1 MLVTSQM
8 IWDELQ
14 EQKRILMRILD
25 KEVQFSIEEISLN
38 KASKLLHLGSKR
50 IIEEV
55 ERGNLSAIIYYD
67 KTGKKRYRFRI
78 ADIREFQKLSAN
90 PATVDEDDETVDEL
104 GKRIF
109 GWIWQINI
117 YSTYNNKKVLG

>member
-14 EQKRILMRILD
+14 EQKRLLRKILD
-25 KEVQFSIEEISLN
+25 REIQFSIEEISLN

-55 ERGNLSAIIYYD
+55 EKGNLNAIIYYD

-78 ADIREFQKLSAN
+78 ADIREFQILSAN
-90 PATVDEDDETVDEL
+90 PVTVDVDDETVDEL
-104 GKRIF
+104 VKRIF
-109 GWIWQINI
+109 G
-117 YSTYNNKKVLG
+117 